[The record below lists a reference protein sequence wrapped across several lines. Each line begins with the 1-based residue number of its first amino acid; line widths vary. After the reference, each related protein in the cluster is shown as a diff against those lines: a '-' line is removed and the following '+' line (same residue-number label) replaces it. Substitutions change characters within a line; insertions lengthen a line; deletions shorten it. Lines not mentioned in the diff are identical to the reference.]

1 MADAEQEAAASKIAA
16 IKRGKD
22 ARAAVAQQRTE
33 ENAAAT
39 KLAAVKRGKDSRAM
53 VNQKRAEAKA
63 KEEAA
68 AKEAEDEAAAKLGA
82 CAKGYTHRKKMRE
95 EKESQGKGAT
105 RLQANFRGR
114 KERVD
119 PMAESNVRKARAAND
134 PSLQAERYMRDHKL
148 MQLFELMGESL
159 VRSKPDNP
167 RAFLVSLLQT
177 LKDAPDPTSPLN
189 FFDGDDVD
197 TLYNMYDASK
207 MGLTPPQAREAL
219 RAMGLENVKVPNHVD
234 RIDKSAFMNLVGSA

>member
-68 AKEAEDEAAAKLGA
+68 AKAAEDEAAVRLGA
-82 CAKGYTHRKKMRE
+82 CAKGYTHRKKLRQQ
-95 EKESQGKGAT
+95 KEDEGKGAT
-105 RLQANFRGR
+105 KLQANFR
-114 KERVD
+114 
-119 PMAESNVRKARAAND
+119 
-134 PSLQAERYMRDHKL
+134 
-148 MQLFELMGESL
+148 
-159 VRSKPDNP
+159 
-167 RAFLVSLLQT
+167 
-177 LKDAPDPTSPLN
+177 
-189 FFDGDDVD
+189 
-197 TLYNMYDASK
+197 
-207 MGLTPPQAREAL
+207 
-219 RAMGLENVKVPNHVD
+219 
-234 RIDKSAFMNLVGSA
+234 